1 MGLLLP
7 RPNMSYTKEGIGERQ
22 TKSGI
27 GIDLTQIHDIAK
39 MRSIV
44 RGNAWKRKKTSTEV
58 DVFFLVSWQCPI
70 FPGRLQP
77 SIVGD
82 EKLNFCVRDENR
94 WTFSLSSPE
103 MVYLVIAHEI
113 LRVN

>member
-1 MGLLLP
+1 MAYNEALRGKRHEVAFSNEQRSYMTLP
-7 RPNMSYTKEGIGERQ
+7 TNANAFVKHFNHV
-22 TKSGI
+22 K
-27 GIDLTQIHDIAK
+27 
-39 MRSIV
+39 V
-44 RGNAWKRKKTSTEV
+44 VGNIKKPLFRV
-58 DVFFLVSWQCPI
+58 VFLVSWQCPI

-77 SIVGD
+77 SIFGD

-113 LRVN
+113 SRLTKVP